1 MSDEPGIN
9 VEKQVAYWRD
19 GALSTWDD
27 ALYLIKGKRIML
39 GLFAI
44 HLALEKVVKAHVI
57 RKTSKLPPKIHN
69 LIRLSEL
76 AGLDLSIEHRKVL
89 AEINEFNIEGRYSDM
104 LPPPVTSEDA
114 SFYLKRAKGTF
125 EWLVNLF

>member
-1 MSDEPGIN
+1 MSEEPELD
-9 VEKQVAYWRD
+9 VEKQIAYWRN

-27 ALYLIKGKRIML
+27 ALYLISDKRIML
-39 GLFAI
+39 GLFAV
-44 HLALEKVVKAHVI
+44 HLALEKAVKAHVV
-57 RKTSKLPPKIHN
+57 RKTGKLPPKIHN

-76 AGLDLSIEHRKVL
+76 ASLDLGVEHRKVL

-104 LPPPVTSEDA
+104 LPPPITLEDA

-125 EWLVNLF
+125 EWLVNLL